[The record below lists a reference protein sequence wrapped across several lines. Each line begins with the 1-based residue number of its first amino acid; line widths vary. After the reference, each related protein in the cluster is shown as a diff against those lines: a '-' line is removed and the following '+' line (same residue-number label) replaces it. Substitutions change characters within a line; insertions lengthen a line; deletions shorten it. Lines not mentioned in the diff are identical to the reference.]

1 MKCLRAT
8 WDVASEN
15 KKTTW
20 PSTRKGRLADERA
33 SLSSWRPKNGA
44 VSCWA
49 KSSAGTCVMTLH
61 ECLDLLESDSGGSKH
76 GGCRVKC
83 SHTKSSRLLRLHDY
97 VRYGMGPAHAP
108 ALRRSIRQS
117 LVRLDFFAFGSGS
130 GSR

>member
-1 MKCLRAT
+1 M
-8 WDVASEN
+8 SEVSPCN
-15 KKTTW
+15 LGRCIGKQKKTKER

-83 SHTKSSRLLRLHDY
+83 SHIPSQ
-97 VRYGMGPAHAP
+97 AAC
-108 ALRRSIRQS
+108 
-117 LVRLDFFAFGSGS
+117 
-130 GSR
+130 